1 MSEHSIFA
9 WAIFVIMFTG
19 PGILGY
25 YFFSR
30 HKEKMEV
37 IKRGDY
43 AFQANYME
51 NARYGALSKGIL
63 LLSLSLGIGIGFVLT
78 RDATESAL
86 LVGYLIPVLGC
97 CGLGLLLYYFIVNA
111 HMRKN
116 A

>member
-1 MSEHSIFA
+1 MSEHAIFA

-25 YFFSR
+25 YVLSR
-30 HKEKMEV
+30 HKEKMEL

-43 AFQANYME
+43 AFQANYLE

-63 LLSLSLGIGIGFVLT
+63 LLCLSLGIGIGFFLT
-78 RDATESAL
+78 KDATGSAL
-86 LVGYLIPVLGC
+86 VVGYLIPVLGC

-111 HMRKN
+111 RLRKD